1 MDKQDV
7 VYSHNGMLFS
17 LKRNE
22 IVTHAMSQ
30 IDLENTMLSEISKT
44 QKDRNCTIPV
54 IWRTGPF
61 IDTEIRIDIYQAL
74 RQREVENYCLTGTE
88 FVWDDEKVP
97 KTERRRSHNTVI
109 TLITT
114 EICT

>member
-54 IWRTGPF
+54 I
-61 IDTEIRIDIYQAL
+61 
-74 RQREVENYCLTGTE
+74 
-88 FVWDDEKVP
+88 
-97 KTERRRSHNTVI
+97 
-109 TLITT
+109 
-114 EICT
+114 